1 MAKPARPLAVF
12 VIALATA
19 ACAPDA
25 WNSRQASGFNAWLN
39 TIANACYPLQLGRA
53 QMSEMIL
60 RNAIGDTDAYNY
72 FLDQTSRLYYRT
84 LSPAAYASSIN
95 GFFDGPSAA
104 VDCVLSRLPAQP

>member
-1 MAKPARPLAVF
+1 MPPQLRLLALLV
-12 VIALATA
+12 VLLTIA

-25 WNSRQASGFNAWLN
+25 MNSRRATGFNAYLN
-39 TIANACYPLQLGRA
+39 TIATDCYPLQLGRS

-84 LSPAAYASSIN
+84 LSPAAYSSSIN
-95 GFFDGPSAA
+95 GFFEGPSAA
-104 VDCVLSRLPAQP
+104 VGCILAKLPAQP